1 MSPKL
6 SAGDICNRSVS
17 FAERALSVQEAAQL
31 MRDHHVG
38 CLVVVEESAAGR
50 VVVGMLTDRDIVTAV
65 VAKAVDPVTLRVE
78 DVMSADVV
86 TAREDASV
94 AEMLRTMRRKGLRRL
109 PVVDGRGV
117 LQGLVTLDDLL
128 SLLAGELAEMAQA
141 IQTEQQRE
149 LETRP
154 ASGSAL

>member
-17 FAERALSVQEAAQL
+17 YAERDLGLPQAAQL

-38 CLVVVEESAAGR
+38 SLVVTEESAAGR
-50 VVVGMLTDRDIVTAV
+50 RVVGVLTDRDIVTAV
-65 VAKAVDPVTLRVE
+65 VAKAVDPGALRVE

-86 TAREDASV
+86 TAREDDSV
-94 AEMLRTMRRKGLRRL
+94 TDLLRTMRRKGLRRL
-109 PVVDGRGV
+109 PVVDARGV

-128 SLLAGELAEMAQA
+128 SLLAGQLAEMAQA
-141 IQTEQQRE
+141 IESEQQRE
-149 LETRP
+149 RAARP
-154 ASGSAL
+154 AG